1 MAEEL
6 EVEAVVQE
14 LEPVLR
20 LVVAEELE
28 VEAVHGAEAGAS
40 PAAGGGRGAGG
51 RGSGAEAGANPA
63 AGGGRGAG
71 GPRQW
76 CRSWSQSCGW

>member
-1 MAEEL
+1 M
-6 EVEAVVQE
+6 VQK

-28 VEAVHGAEAGAS
+28 VEAVVQKLKPILQLVVAEELEVRDSGAEAGAS

-51 RGSGAEAGANPA
+51 RGSGAEAGASPA
-63 AGGGRGAG
+63 AGGSGFIL
-71 GPRQW
+71 
-76 CRSWSQSCGW
+76 